1 MPVAA
6 LCLRDLPQWAYTPGR
21 GTLDAALRVQAHC
34 QDVLQA
40 CKPDN
45 WTVREARAGHLRPH
59 QQAGGLLSLDLSAA
73 FDTLEW
79 CHIAEALQDAAVP
92 EELQMHIMAWHHDIK
107 YHLDIQ
113 GRRVEISASIGG
125 SNRDVW

>member
-1 MPVAA
+1 M
-6 LCLRDLPQWAYTPGR
+6 
-21 GTLDAALRVQAHC
+21 
-34 QDVLQA
+34 LQA

-125 SNRDVW
+125 SNRDVCVVISYWSFPLSSGPGDRSSLGGSGRDRLRG